1 MTSKS
6 SPPKTQTRNVLAR
19 ADGRMPLISQTA
31 EYALRALALIAALPD
46 GRSLTAI
53 ELAEHATVPVHYL
66 SKVLRRLVAAGLLSS
81 QKGHGGGFCLAR
93 VASEIRFAD
102 VLAAVGEPLV
112 TGRCAFG
119 YAVCNAENPCPLHPA
134 WKLLNESFERWA
146 ATTTLADVS
155 GEKARELAGI
165 GHGRAERALE
175 G

>member
-1 MTSKS
+1 MTSK
-6 SPPKTQTRNVLAR
+6 PPLKPTGKSVLAR

-31 EYALRALALIAALPD
+31 EYALRALALIAALPE

-53 ELAEHATVPVHYL
+53 EVADYATVPVHYL

-93 VASEIRFAD
+93 PAPEIRFAD

-112 TGRCAFG
+112 IGRCAFG
-119 YAVCNAENPCPLHPA
+119 YAVCNADNPCPLHPA

-146 ATTTLADVS
+146 ATTTLADIS
-155 GEKARELAGI
+155 GERARELAGF
-165 GHGRAERALE
+165 GHGRTERALD